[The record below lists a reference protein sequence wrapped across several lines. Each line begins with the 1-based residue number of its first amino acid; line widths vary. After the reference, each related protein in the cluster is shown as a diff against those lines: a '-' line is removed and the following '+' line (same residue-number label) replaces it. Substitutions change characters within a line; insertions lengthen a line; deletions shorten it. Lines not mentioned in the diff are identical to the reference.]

1 MFEPLTL
8 GKTALLLCISSE
20 SEEEMI
26 RKTSILNGYKV
37 VKGRV
42 GSMDSAKI
50 FAAVETAAKKECL
63 INASYRDEH
72 SLYHTVL
79 EAYSGICRGQVGL
92 GNILRTVGLTF
103 SIVRGPRIL
112 GDSSDGE
119 WLAVALYGSM
129 GAPVKGNEHE
139 VMGMG
144 INPI

>member
-1 MFEPLTL
+1 MFEPLSI

-92 GNILRTVGLTF
+92 GNILRTAGLTF

-119 WLAVALYGSM
+119 WIAVALYGSM

>member
-1 MFEPLTL
+1 LFEPLSI

-92 GNILRTVGLTF
+92 GNILRTAGLTF

-119 WLAVALYGSM
+119 WIAVALYGSM

>member
-1 MFEPLTL
+1 MFEPLSI

-72 SLYHTVL
+72 SLYHAVL

-92 GNILRTVGLTF
+92 GNILRTAGLTF
-103 SIVRGPRIL
+103 SIVRGPRVL

-129 GAPVKGNEHE
+129 GAPVRGNEHE

-144 INPI
+144 MNPI

>member
-1 MFEPLTL
+1 MFESLSI
-8 GKTALLLCISSE
+8 GKTALLICMSSE

-37 VKGRV
+37 LKGRV

-50 FAAVETAAKKECL
+50 FAAIETAAKKESL
-63 INASYRDEH
+63 INASYREEH
-72 SLYHTVL
+72 PLYHTVL

-92 GNILRTVGLTF
+92 GNILRTAGLKF

-112 GDSSDGE
+112 GDDSDGE
-119 WLAVALYGSM
+119 WIAVALYGSM
-129 GAPVKGNEHE
+129 GAPVKGYEHE
-139 VMGMG
+139 VMGLG

>member
-1 MFEPLTL
+1 
-8 GKTALLLCISSE
+8 
-20 SEEEMI
+20 MI

-92 GNILRTVGLTF
+92 GNILRTAGLTF

-119 WLAVALYGSM
+119 WIAVALYGSM

>member
-1 MFEPLTL
+1 
-8 GKTALLLCISSE
+8 
-20 SEEEMI
+20 MI

-92 GNILRTVGLTF
+92 GNILRTAGLTF

-129 GAPVKGNEHE
+129 GAPVRGNEHE

-144 INPI
+144 MNPI

>member
-1 MFEPLTL
+1 MFESLSI
-8 GKTALLLCISSE
+8 GKTALLICTSSE

-26 RKTSILNGYKV
+26 RKASILNGYKV
-37 VKGRV
+37 LKGRV

-50 FAAVETAAKKECL
+50 FAAIETAAKKESL
-63 INASYRDEH
+63 INTSYREEH

-92 GNILRTVGLTF
+92 GNILRTAGLTF

-112 GDSSDGE
+112 GDNSDGE
-119 WLAVALYGSM
+119 WMAVALYGSM
-129 GAPVKGNEHE
+129 GAPIRGNEHE
-139 VMGMG
+139 VMGLG